1 MRKATLDKE
10 DRLSCNH
17 LTWTFQRPK
26 PKSSELTQRRRL
38 KNSNEL
44 IFRPETISK
53 ATREA

>member
-1 MRKATLDKE
+1 MRKATLDRE

-38 KNSNEL
+38 RNSNEL